1 MVVTGVWFKSY
12 TWGGRPREPLAKLL
26 VSAGNSEDFVAPM
39 HFYFDFISPF
49 GYFAALRVGDL
60 ASRHGRDC
68 EWHAM
73 LLGVSVLKVMG
84 LKPLLET
91 PLKGPY
97 LNHDAA
103 RYARRHRIA
112 LKRPLDG
119 PAMNPVPAARAF
131 HWLKQHHADRYRGI
145 AVDMLDA
152 YWREARNLEDPSEI
166 AAIVEHRGVDGAALG
181 TAIESDESRHLLR
194 AAVDTSLHKGVFGS
208 PFFIVDGEPF
218 WGVDKIEQIDEW
230 LTVRGW

>member
-1 MVVTGVWFKSY
+1 
-12 TWGGRPREPLAKLL
+12 
-26 VSAGNSEDFVAPM
+26 M

-60 ASRHGRDC
+60 ASKHGRDC

-97 LNHDAA
+97 LSHDAA
-103 RYARRHRIA
+103 RYARRHGLV

-131 HWLKQHHADRYRGI
+131 HWLKRHYADRYRGI
-145 AVDMLDA
+145 AVDLLDA
-152 YWREARNLEDPSEI
+152 YWREARNLEDAGEI
-166 AAIVEHRGVDGAALG
+166 AMIAERRGVDGAETRA
-181 TAIESDESRHLLR
+181 AIESDEAKQLLR
-194 AAVDTSLHKGVFGS
+194 TAIDTSLNKGVFGS

-218 WGVDKIEQIDEW
+218 WGNDRLGEVREW
-230 LTVRGW
+230 LQTGGW

>member
-1 MVVTGVWFKSY
+1 
-12 TWGGRPREPLAKLL
+12 
-26 VSAGNSEDFVAPM
+26 M

-60 ASRHGRDC
+60 ATKHARDC

-84 LKPLLET
+84 LKPLVET

-97 LNHDAA
+97 LTHDAA
-103 RYARRHRIA
+103 RYARLHRIA

-131 HWLKQHHADRYRGI
+131 QWLKRHHADRYRGI

-152 YWREARNLEDPSEI
+152 YWREARNLEDPDEI
-166 AAIVEHRGVDGAALG
+166 ASIAAGRGVEGSAIRA
-181 TAIESDESRHLLR
+181 AIESDEARQLLR
-194 AAVDTSLHKGVFGS
+194 TEVDTSLKQGVFGS
-208 PFFIVDGEPF
+208 PFFIVDGQPF
-218 WGVDKIEQIDEW
+218 WGVDKIEQIDAW
-230 LTVRGW
+230 LTVGGW

>member
-1 MVVTGVWFKSY
+1 
-12 TWGGRPREPLAKLL
+12 
-26 VSAGNSEDFVAPM
+26 M

-60 ASRHGRDC
+60 ATKHGRDC

-84 LKPLLET
+84 LKPLVET

-97 LNHDAA
+97 LGHDAA
-103 RYARRHRIA
+103 RYARRHRLA
-112 LKRPLDG
+112 LKRPFDG

-131 HWLKQHHADRYRGI
+131 HWLKRHHADRYRGI

-152 YWREARNLEDPSEI
+152 YWREARDLSQPEEITAI
-166 AAIVEHRGVDGAALG
+166 AAERGVDPGELRA
-181 TAIESDESRHLLR
+181 AIESDEARQLLR
-194 AAVDTSLHKGVFGS
+194 AAVDASLSKGVFGS

-218 WGVDKIEQIDEW
+218 WGVDKMEQIDEW
-230 LTVRGW
+230 LTVGKW

>member
-1 MVVTGVWFKSY
+1 MDNFVT
-12 TWGGRPREPLAKLL
+12 
-26 VSAGNSEDFVAPM
+26 PM

-60 ASRHGRDC
+60 ASKHGRDC

-73 LLGVSVLKVMG
+73 LLGVSILKVMG
-84 LKPLLET
+84 LKPLVET

-97 LNHDAA
+97 LTHDAA

-131 HWLKQHHADRYRGI
+131 HWLKCHHADRYRGI

-152 YWREARNLEDPSEI
+152 YWREARDLADPSEI
-166 AAIVEHRGVDGAALG
+166 AAIAAGRGIDSAACRA
-181 TAIESDESRHLLR
+181 AIESDEARQLLR
-194 AAVDTSLHKGVFGS
+194 AAVDASLNKGVFGS
-208 PFFIVDGEPF
+208 PFFIIDDEPF
-218 WGVDKIEQIDEW
+218 WGVDKMEQIDEW
-230 LTVRGW
+230 LTMGGW

>member
-1 MVVTGVWFKSY
+1 M
-12 TWGGRPREPLAKLL
+12 
-26 VSAGNSEDFVAPM
+26 API

-60 ASRHGRDC
+60 ATKHGREC

-84 LKPLLET
+84 LKPLTET

-97 LNHDAA
+97 LAHDAA

-112 LKRPLDG
+112 LRRPLEG

-131 HWLKQHHADRYRGI
+131 HWLKRRHADRYRGI

-152 YWREARNLEDPSEI
+152 YWREGRNLEDAAEI
-166 AAIVEHRGVDGAALG
+166 AAIAERRGVDGPAIHA
-181 TAIESDESRHLLR
+181 AIESDEARQLLR
-194 AAVDTSLHKGVFGS
+194 AAVDASLNKGVFGS
-208 PFFIVDGEPF
+208 PFFIIDDELF

-230 LTVRGW
+230 LGMGGW

>member
-1 MVVTGVWFKSY
+1 
-12 TWGGRPREPLAKLL
+12 
-26 VSAGNSEDFVAPM
+26 M

-60 ASRHGRDC
+60 ASKHGRAC

-97 LNHDAA
+97 LSHDAA
-103 RYARRHRIA
+103 RYARRRRLV

-119 PAMNPVPAARAF
+119 PAIDPVPAARAF
-131 HWLKQHHADRYRGI
+131 HWLKRHHPDRYRGI
-145 AVDMLDA
+145 AVDILDA
-152 YWREARNLEDPSEI
+152 YWREARDLADPAEISAI
-166 AAIVEHRGVDGAALG
+166 AAGRGVEGAAVRA
-181 TAIESDESRHLLR
+181 AIESDEARQLLR
-194 AAVDTSLHKGVFGS
+194 AAVDASLKQGVFGS

-230 LTVRGW
+230 LTMGGW

>member
-1 MVVTGVWFKSY
+1 VHT
-12 TWGGRPREPLAKLL
+12 L
-26 VSAGNSEDFVAPM
+26 

-60 ASRHGRDC
+60 TQKHNRQC

-84 LKPLLET
+84 LKPLFET

-97 LNHDAA
+97 LAHDAA
-103 RYARRHRIA
+103 RYARRYRLA

-119 PAMNPVPAARAF
+119 PAMNPVPAARTF
-131 HWLKQHHADRYRGI
+131 HWLKRHYPDRYRGI
-145 AVDMLDA
+145 AVDILDA
-152 YWREARNLEDPSEI
+152 YWREGRDLANPAEI
-166 AAIVEHRGVDGAALG
+166 CAIATGRGVDGAACRA
-181 TAIESDESRHLLR
+181 AIESDEARQLLR
-194 AAVDTSLHKGVFGS
+194 TAVDTSLNKGVFGS

-230 LTVRGW
+230 LTLGGW

>member
-1 MVVTGVWFKSY
+1 
-12 TWGGRPREPLAKLL
+12 
-26 VSAGNSEDFVAPM
+26 M

-60 ASRHGRDC
+60 ATKHGRDC

-103 RYARRHRIA
+103 RYARRHRLA

-119 PAMNPVPAARAF
+119 PAMNPVPTARAF
-131 HWLKQHHADRYRGI
+131 HWLKRHHADRYRGI
-145 AVDMLDA
+145 AVDLLDA
-152 YWREARNLEDPSEI
+152 YWREARNLENPDEI
-166 AAIVEHRGVDGAALG
+166 AAIAERRGVDGAEVRA
-181 TAIESDESRHLLR
+181 AIESDEARQLLR
-194 AAVDTSLHKGVFGS
+194 SAVDTSLKQGVFGS

-230 LTVRGW
+230 LTLGGW

>member
-1 MVVTGVWFKSY
+1 
-12 TWGGRPREPLAKLL
+12 
-26 VSAGNSEDFVAPM
+26 M

-60 ASRHGRDC
+60 ASKHGRAC

-97 LNHDAA
+97 LSHDAA
-103 RYARRHRIA
+103 RYARRRRLV

-119 PAMNPVPAARAF
+119 SAMDPVPAARAF
-131 HWLKQHHADRYRGI
+131 HWLKRHHPDRYRGI
-145 AVDMLDA
+145 AGRHARQPIGAKPATSPIPRRSARSPRDAASTAPPSGPRSRATRRASFCARPSML
-152 YWREARNLEDPSEI
+152 RSSKGCSAR
-166 AAIVEHRGVDGAALG
+166 R
-181 TAIESDESRHLLR
+181 
-194 AAVDTSLHKGVFGS
+194 
-208 PFFIVDGEPF
+208 FIVDREPF

-230 LTVRGW
+230 LTMGGW